1 MIWKKN
7 NMAYYTF
14 NNNLELKKIDN
25 LEKKEREKK
34 VDFFSL
40 AKYSSLGYYLII
52 PIFLGI
58 FFGFFFDNLLK
69 TKKIFLIIGFSLGIF
84 ASFYNLKKI
93 YQSFKK

>member
-1 MIWKKN
+1 MS
-7 NMAYYTF
+7 YYIF
-14 NNNLELKKIDN
+14 NNDLSLKKTDN
-25 LEKKEREKK
+25 LEKKEVKK
-34 VDFFSL
+34 EQIDFFSV

-58 FFGFFFDNLLK
+58 IFGFFLDNLLK
-69 TKKIFLIIGFSLGIF
+69 TKKIFFIIGFLLGIF